1 MSRKWFVVLALV
13 ALVLPLALTGCK
25 SATPTPAAP
34 KATEAPAAT
43 KAPAATQAP
52 APTEAPTAVPTEAAP
67 ESPLGVKPEDLQGV
81 TITFWHVWSRG
92 TGDELQKLVDEFN
105 ATNKWGITVTAEN
118 QGGYGDMFDKM
129 NAAIQSGEL
138 PNITVGYQNQAA
150 AWDQAG
156 DIMVD
161 LNPYINDPVFGMSQ
175 DDVADFLPIFWN
187 QDVLNGKRMGIPAQR
202 SGQFMFY
209 NAGWAKELGF
219 DKPPM
224 TPEEFQAQ
232 VCAAAQAN
240 NNDDNPD
247 NDGTGGYIYNA
258 GASNIAG
265 WVWAFGGDIVDADG
279 KYTLNTPEMQKALEY
294 LYDLKQAG
302 CAWPGV
308 NRYPNP
314 EFASRQAL
322 VTTSSIAGIP
332 YQPKAMQDANSTDE
346 WTLIPFPAT
355 GDKPVMDIYGPSF
368 FVVKSTPEKQL
379 ASWLF
384 LKWFTTPE
392 NQARWAKVSGYLP
405 TRKSTVDY
413 LKDYLQQN
421 PQYAAGFNTV
431 FGGKVELKFEPRDAS
446 WNAVRRAIS
455 DSISKVFAEDFT
467 KDQIPG
473 LLEELQKTADD
484 LYAEYH

>member
-25 SATPTPAAP
+25 STTPTPEAP

-43 KAPAATQAP
+43 KAPAAT
-52 APTEAPTAVPTEAAP
+52 EAPTEAAP

-92 TGDELQKLVDEFN
+92 TGEQLQKLVDEFN
-105 ATNKWGITVTAEN
+105 ATNEWGITVVAEN
-118 QGGYGDMFDKM
+118 QGGYDDMFNKM

-138 PNITVGYQNQAA
+138 PDITVGYQNQAA

-156 DIMVD
+156 DIIAD
-161 LNPYINDPVFGMSQ
+161 LNPYINDPVYGLSEEE
-175 DDVADFLPIFWN
+175 VADFLPIFWE
-187 QDVLNGKRMGIPAQR
+187 QDVMGDKRMGIPAQR

-209 NAGWAKELGF
+209 NVGWAKELGF
-219 DKPPM
+219 DKPPV
-224 TPEEFQAQ
+224 TPEEFQTQ
-232 VCAAAQAN
+232 VCAAAEAN

-258 GASNIAG
+258 GASVIAG
-265 WVWAFGGDIVDADG
+265 WVWAFGGDIVDAEG

-302 CAWPGV
+302 CAWQGV

-314 EFASRQAL
+314 EFATRQAL

-332 YQPKAMQDANSTDE
+332 YQAKAMQDEGSTDE

-355 GDKPVMDIYGPSF
+355 GGKPVMDIYGPSF

-384 LKWFTTPE
+384 LKWFTAPE
-392 NQARWAKVSGYLP
+392 NQAKWVMASGYFP
-405 TRKSTVDY
+405 TRSSTVDY
-413 LKDYLQQN
+413 LQDYLTQN
-421 PQYAAGFNTV
+421 PQYAAGFNAV
-431 FGGKVELKFEPRDAS
+431 FGGEVELKFEPRDAS
-446 WNAVRRAIS
+446 WNAVRGAIF
-455 DSISKVFAEDFT
+455 DTISKVFAEDFT
-467 KDQIPG
+467 KDQIPA
-473 LLEELQKTADD
+473 LLEDLQKQADE